1 ARPTPNWEEI
11 KWRDDEGVP
20 NPAIEAALK
29 DYLDGGTGYQDI
41 VGPETAIETFE
52 GNLRR
57 LIMMVKSWAPM
68 KRPTVWSKA
77 WWTAEITELRRVYT
91 SAARRVR
98 RDGSGVQERDEARK
112 VYRKAI
118 VTAKRKHW
126 DDFLASAKKN
136 DVWTAHQFTK
146 VRYPTRVPGGH
157 SNIPEETSQL
167 IMQHFFPENP
177 EPVSTRPPAWQN
189 LTDDERVTM
198 EEVSGALEKCR
209 NKSAPGRDQVPYGVW
224 KNIHRLNGE
233 IIPLLAGDLLR
244 WGIHPPSLKGSL
256 GIILPKPNKKDY
268 TDCASV
274 RVIALMQT
282 LSKITERIINK
293 RLIAIA
299 YKAGLYCINQTG
311 SLPQRSTTD
320 AVVSLSNWIKEA
332 QFAKQKVSTVFLD
345 VKGGFDNVNHQKLLD
360 ILTSEEEVPNYI
372 TNWISN
378 FISSSEV
385 SLVYP
390 GSPRRAD
397 QVKIGIPQGSP
408 LSPLLFIIYVKK
420 LHLEVDSEKFF
431 TSSYVDDFQITS
443 ASSSWYRNIKLLEEK
458 VVEMN
463 AIAASLGLSFSIA
476 KTELMHWRT
485 AREKGDRSE

>member
-1 ARPTPNWEEI
+1 
-11 KWRDDEGVP
+11 
-20 NPAIEAALK
+20 
-29 DYLDGGTGYQDI
+29 
-41 VGPETAIETFE
+41 
-52 GNLRR
+52 
-57 LIMMVKSWAPM
+57 M
-68 KRPTVWSKA
+68 
-77 WWTAEITELRRVYT
+77 
-91 SAARRVR
+91 
-98 RDGSGVQERDEARK
+98 
-112 VYRKAI
+112 
-118 VTAKRKHW
+118 
-126 DDFLASAKKN
+126 
-136 DVWTAHQFTK
+136 WTAHQFTK

-177 EPVSTRPPAWQN
+177 EPVSTRPPAWQH

-198 EEVSGALEKCR
+198 EEVSGALEKCS
-209 NKSAPGRDQVPYGVW
+209 NKSAPGPDQVPYGVW

-268 TDCASV
+268 TDCASF

-282 LSKITERIINK
+282 FSKITERIINK
-293 RLIAIA
+293 RLMAIA
-299 YKAGLYCINQTG
+299 YKTGLYCINQTG
-311 SLPQRSTTD
+311 SLPQWSTTD

-332 QFAKQKVSTVFLD
+332 QFAKQKVSTVFLE

-360 ILTSEEEVPNYI
+360 ILTSKEEVPNYI

-378 FISSSEV
+378 FISSREV

-443 ASSSWYRNIKLLEEK
+443 ASSSWYRNTKLLEEK

-485 AREKGDRSE
+485 AREKGDRSECNMLVQSHVVQPAAKVVKWLGYWLADNGETFTHFSKRLALAQGAFNRIQRLSMPGKGLSP